1 MNPIFLNVCIG
12 LISILILALVIMAVT
27 ARSILTRLLAV
38 NTLSLPLIA
47 ILALYALLHASS
59 YYMDIA
65 IYLALIS
72 FVATLGIARYIVEGR
87 LFK

>member
-1 MNPIFLNVCIG
+1 MNPIFLNICIG
-12 LISILILALVIMAVT
+12 LICVLILALVIMAVT

-47 ILALYALLHASS
+47 ILALYSLLHGES

-72 FVATLGIARYIVEGR
+72 FVATLGIARYILEGR